1 MKLFHNADIN
11 DLNSIVKEGLLPM
24 NITHNNNWSSCKRSD
39 NSRDVVYLFNPI
51 GKQNSFIQ
59 YGAALIEVDVDSA
72 SKSEMLERDVNRGK
86 YEEYTVDRVP
96 ADKIGKIYI
105 PRIFKDKVMNPG
117 PIFNTPSAN
126 VLSKVVWCDISG
138 DYLGADVDDF
148 TPMNDD
154 VKSIL
159 QDTAGAFVISDLYF
173 RGCDPRTRSV
183 IDIYDIVYHIE
194 EG

>member
-24 NITHNNNWSSCKRSD
+24 SITHNNNWSSYKRSD
-39 NSRDVVYLFNPI
+39 NSRDVVYLFNPT
-51 GKQNSFIQ
+51 GRQNSFIQ
-59 YGAALIEVDVDSA
+59 YGAALIEVDVNSA
-72 SKSEMLERDVNRGK
+72 TKSEMFERDVNKGK
-86 YEEYTVDRVP
+86 YEEYIIDRVP

-117 PIFNTPSAN
+117 PIFNAPN
-126 VLSKVVWCDISG
+126 EDVLSKVVWCDIDG
-138 DYLGADVDDF
+138 EYMGADVDDF

-154 VKSIL
+154 VKNIL
-159 QDTAGAFVISDLYF
+159 QNTAGAFVINDLYF

-183 IDIYDIVYHIE
+183 ICVYNIIYHIE
-194 EG
+194 EA